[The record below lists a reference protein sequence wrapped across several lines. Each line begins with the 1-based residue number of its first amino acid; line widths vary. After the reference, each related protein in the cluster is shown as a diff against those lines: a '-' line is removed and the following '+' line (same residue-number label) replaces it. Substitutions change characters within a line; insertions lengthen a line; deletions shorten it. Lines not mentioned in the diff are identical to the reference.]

1 MELMNK
7 PYPNNDRFVEEFSSE
22 EYSNEQFVVNDAYLW
37 EQFKKG
43 SETAFIKIYNDN
55 FSLLLNYGYQLTGNQ
70 ELIEDCI
77 QDIFIYLRQKRK
89 SLGSTDCIKFYL
101 MKCMK
106 RKLLKEI
113 EKSKIAFSLESVEG
127 FQITF
132 SHEDFLIDQQIELEK
147 SQKLNKAL
155 SLLSGKKR
163 EAIYYFYFQNLNY
176 TQISELFGFSHIKS
190 ARNLVYKALS
200 ALKHSMG

>member
-1 MELMNK
+1 MNRPTQNNK
-7 PYPNNDRFVEEFSSE
+7 RYSAKTDLQSYPNDLPEIDDAKLWQ
-22 EYSNEQFVVNDAYLW
+22 QFRG
-37 EQFKKG
+37 G

-55 FSLLLNYGYQLTGNQ
+55 FDILLNYGFQLSRNQ

-77 QDIFIYLRQKRK
+77 QDVFIYLRQKRK
-89 SLGSTDCIKFYL
+89 SLGPTDCIRFYL

-106 RKLLKEI
+106 RKLIDEI
-113 EKSKIAFSLESVEG
+113 KSSKKPLSVNHQDG

-132 SHEDFLIDQQIELEK
+132 SHEDILIDQQIQQEK
-147 SQKLNKAL
+147 SEKLNKAL
-155 SLLSGKKR
+155 SILPRKQR

-176 TQISELFGFSHIKS
+176 SQISELLGFDHVKS

-200 ALKHSMG
+200 AMKSAMK